1 MLVLFEFFAFLKYK
15 ADNFI
20 YIRRWRFEI
29 TSINYFPFYVNLVE
43 DVKGYRGQERK
54 THMRMLR
61 GKLRDKNSEQN
72 LLIEAK
78 ELRSIS
84 IIIT

>member
-1 MLVLFEFFAFLKYK
+1 M
-15 ADNFI
+15 
-20 YIRRWRFEI
+20 
-29 TSINYFPFYVNLVE
+29 NLVE